1 MKNFDFLDQK
11 DKQRLFDVLKTLK
24 LNLSE
29 AQISEIWE
37 NYSASQF
44 SGCSALSCSDL
55 EIADIFYQS
64 ISPIQL
70 IAKHLHADQIGIEP
84 EDLSGKN
91 LVCAFS
97 GIPLERGY
105 PLKKILSGNFS
116 DVDCIKFSGG
126 YMSVE
131 MASLLKQCL
140 PNPEGG
146 YTELRKYSFIATPSE
161 IVLLRADNL
170 LEHLLNTNKETP
182 FVFCVGSL
190 QASKAQKHTSFK
202 AQLNHSNDIFT
213 VSTEVG
219 QVTVEMSKINAVL
232 PIVQAWYSVTEQSKG
247 KATEMTYFTKDEIKQ
262 GCQNLQK
269 IEQYGAEK
277 YLTENAILEKVRG
290 GLWFEL
296 LVKAIKKQ

>member
-1 MKNFDFLDQK
+1 M
-11 DKQRLFDVLKTLK
+11 TAH
-24 LNLSE
+24 E
-29 AQISEIWE
+29 
-37 NYSASQF
+37 
-44 SGCSALSCSDL
+44 
-55 EIADIFYQS
+55 
-64 ISPIQL
+64 L
-70 IAKHLHADQIGIEP
+70 IASHLHKDQIGIEP
-84 EDLSGKN
+84 ENLEGKN
-91 LVCAFS
+91 LHCAFS
-97 GIPLERGY
+97 GIALKEGY

-116 DVDCIKFSGG
+116 DIDSIKFAGG

-161 IVLLRADNL
+161 LVLLRAENL
-170 LEHLLNTNKETP
+170 IDYLLKSDKETP

-190 QASKAQKHTSFK
+190 QSSKAQKHTSFK
-202 AQLNHSNDIFT
+202 AQLNYSNDIFT

-219 QVTVEMSKINAVL
+219 QVTVEIAKINQVL
-232 PIVQAWYSVTEQSKG
+232 PIVQAWYTVTPATRG
-247 KATEMTYFTKDEIKQ
+247 KASEMTFFTKEELKN

-269 IEQYGAEK
+269 IEAYGAEK
-277 YLTENAILEKVRG
+277 YLQENSVLEKVRG